1 MGFWDFIRGR
11 ANGAPARPHDES
23 ARELNELREQQA
35 ATAEILHI
43 ISRSPANLQA
53 VLDTLVQ
60 SAARLCDSYD
70 AGLLLR
76 EGEWLVCGA
85 HRGPIPLDWTRMQ
98 IGRGWP
104 AGRAV
109 VDRAPVHIH
118 DLSTAGD
125 EFPEGRQLAERMRFR
140 TIFATPLLRG
150 DQAIGALAIRRKEV
164 RPFTP
169 QQINLV
175 TTFAE
180 QAVIAIE
187 NARLMGE
194 LRESLQQQTA
204 TADVLKVIS
213 RSTFDLQVVLDTL
226 VEAAVRL
233 CDADMAQI
241 LRPREGGYYLAAG
254 HGFSLEYMESHKTL
268 TFVPGRGSVTGRVL
282 LEGKPV
288 QIPDVLAD
296 PEYTNIEPQRL
307 GGYRT
312 HLGVPL
318 LRDAAP
324 IGFLL
329 VSRRT
334 VRPFDSKQIELVTTF
349 ADQAVIAIENTRLFD
364 EVQARTRELSESLE
378 QQTATSEVLRV
389 ISSSPGDLQAVF
401 EAMLEK
407 ATRICG
413 AKFGNLFLR
422 EGTSFRA
429 VALHGP
435 PTDYVHWYRR
445 DPVLNEGEIAGTPLG
460 RVADSREV
468 LQIADLREE
477 QAYVDKNPRIVAMV
491 ESAGARTIIGVPML
505 KEANLVGVFFI
516 YRQEVRP
523 FTQKEIAL
531 LTSFASQAVI
541 AIENTRLLNELR
553 ESLQQQ
559 TATADVLKVISR
571 STFNLQTVLDT
582 LVESAARLCEADMV
596 VVGRPRGA
604 HFHFEATFGASPEY
618 QEFVASHPATIDRG
632 TGTGRTLV
640 EGKITHIADVLADTE
655 YTYREAQKIGHYRTL
670 LAVPLLR
677 EGTPIGVIS
686 LQRKAV
692 RPFTDKQV
700 ELVTTFA
707 DQAAI
712 AIENTRLLNELRES
726 LQQQTATADVLKV
739 ISRSA
744 FDLQTVLDT
753 LVESAA
759 RLCGADLAA
768 ISRPKGA
775 FVEHLTSYGYTP
787 EHSQFMKSH
796 PWPAHRG
803 SVSGRCL
810 IEGRI
815 VHIPDIQADP
825 DYTLADKERFNVRT
839 ILGVPLM
846 REGAAIGVIVL
857 QRSTVRPFSEKQV
870 GLAATFADQ
879 AVIAIENARL
889 FDEVQART
897 RELAQSVEE
906 LRALSEVGQAITS
919 TLDVEGVL
927 TTIVT
932 KAVQLSGTDAGA
944 IYTFDE
950 KLQEFRLRAT
960 HGMDEGM
967 IAEIRHR
974 RIGAD
979 ETAIGQAA
987 AERRVLQI
995 PDLLNESSSRVLD
1008 IIVRAGY
1015 RAVLFVPL
1023 LRSDQIIGAL
1033 VVRRKKP
1040 GEFPRG
1046 TIELLRTFADQSV
1059 LAIQN
1064 ARLFGEIEQKSCELE
1079 LASKHKSQFLANMS
1093 HELRTPLNA
1102 ILGYTELI
1110 LDNVYG
1116 ETPTKMHTVLQ
1127 RIETNGKHLLGLIN
1141 DVLDLSKIEAG
1152 QLTLALAPYSLRD
1165 VVHSVYS
1172 AVEPLAADK
1181 KLAFKI
1187 DVERDMPGGYGD
1199 ERRLTQVL
1207 LNLVGNAI
1215 KFTDQGEIAIR
1226 ASSANGTF
1234 RVAVRDTG
1242 PGISETD
1249 QQKLFQEF
1257 QQADNSITKKKGGTG
1272 LGLAISKRIIEM
1284 HGGHVSLESTI
1295 GQGSTFSFT
1304 LPIIVQERA
1313 RPA

>member
-23 ARELNELREQQA
+23 ARELKELREQQA

-43 ISRSPANLQA
+43 ISHSPANLQA

-70 AGLLLR
+70 AGLVLR
-76 EGEWLVCGA
+76 EGQSLVFGA
-85 HRGPIPLDWTRMQ
+85 HHGPIPLDWTRMQ

-109 VDRAPVHIH
+109 ADRAPVHIH
-118 DLSTAGD
+118 DLSIAGD
-125 EFPEGRQLAERMRFR
+125 EFPEGRQLADRMGFR

-150 DQAIGALAIRRKEV
+150 DEAIGALAIRRREV

-169 QQINLV
+169 QQINVV

-187 NARLMGE
+187 NARLVSE
-194 LRESLQQQTA
+194 LRESLQRQTA
-204 TADVLKVIS
+204 TTDVLKVIS
-213 RSTFDLQVVLDTL
+213 RSAFDLQTVLDTL
-226 VEAAVRL
+226 VKSAADLCEAEIVNIWRPADGLYRL
-233 CDADMAQI
+233 GASYGVASQQKDWLAY
-241 LRPREGGYYLAAG
+241 REYLAGVTYHPAR
-254 HGFSLEYMESHKTL
+254 ES
-268 TFVPGRGSVTGRVL
+268 VVGRVL
-282 LEGKPV
+282 LERRAIHV
-288 QIPDVLAD
+288 EDIRSD
-296 PEYTNIEPQRL
+296 PEYDQRGAL
-307 GGYRT
+307 VGVRT
-312 HLGVPL
+312 MLGVPL
-318 LRDAAP
+318 LRDGNP
-324 IGFLL
+324 IGVIIL
-329 VSRRT
+329 VRST
-334 VRPFDSKQIELVTTF
+334 VRRFTDKQIELIEAF
-349 ADQAVIAIENTRLFD
+349 ADQAVIAIENVRLF
-364 EVQARTRELSESLE
+364 EQVQARTRELSESLE

-389 ISSSPGDLQAVF
+389 ISTSPGELGPVF
-401 EAMLEK
+401 RSILSNAMEICEAQ
-407 ATRICG
+407 
-413 AKFGNLFLR
+413 FGHLLLY
-422 EGTSFRA
+422 EDQKFRA
-429 VALHGP
+429 AALHNAPPVYAKIWEQPVVPGP
-435 PTDYVHWYRR
+435 KT
-445 DPVLNEGEIAGTPLG
+445 GLG
-460 RVADSREV
+460 RVVSTREV
-468 LQIADLREE
+468 VHVVDLTAES
-477 QAYVDKNPRIVAMV
+477 AYGERDPLRVATV
-491 ESAGARTIIGVPML
+491 ELAGARTFLAVPML
-505 KEANLVGVFFI
+505 KEGKLAGAIVI
-516 YRQEVRP
+516 YRTEVRA
-523 FTQKEIAL
+523 FSEKQIGL

-596 VVGRPRGA
+596 VLGRPRGA

-744 FDLQTVLDT
+744 FDLQTVLDA
-753 LVESAA
+753 LADSAV
-759 RLCGADLAA
+759 RLCDAYDCAIWRPDGDRLRLAA
-768 ISRPKGA
+768 HKGPIA
-775 FVEHLTSYGYTP
+775 VHTSMP
-787 EHSQFMKSH
+787 
-796 PWPAHRG
+796 
-803 SVSGRCL
+803 L
-810 IEGRI
+810 IRE
-815 VHIPDIQADP
+815 
-825 DYTLADKERFNVRT
+825 TLAGRSVLECRT
-839 ILGVPLM
+839 FHIADMQAEKDEFPDGSAQAQSLGFRTVLQVPLM
-846 REGAAIGVIVL
+846 REGVAIGSMALRRI
-857 QRSTVRPFSEKQV
+857 EKQLFNERQV
-870 GLAATFADQ
+870 ALLETFADQ

-967 IAEIRHR
+967 VAEIRHR

-1152 QLTLALAPYSLRD
+1152 QLTLALAPYSLSD

-1172 AVEPLAADK
+1172 AVKPLAADK

-1187 DVERDMPGGYGD
+1187 DVDRDMPGGYGD

-1215 KFTDQGEIAIR
+1215 KFTDEGEIAIR
-1226 ASSANGTF
+1226 ASSDNGTF

-1242 PGISETD
+1242 PGISEAD

>member
-1 MGFWDFIRGR
+1 
-11 ANGAPARPHDES
+11 
-23 ARELNELREQQA
+23 
-35 ATAEILHI
+35 
-43 ISRSPANLQA
+43 
-53 VLDTLVQ
+53 
-60 SAARLCDSYD
+60 
-70 AGLLLR
+70 
-76 EGEWLVCGA
+76 
-85 HRGPIPLDWTRMQ
+85 
-98 IGRGWP
+98 
-104 AGRAV
+104 
-109 VDRAPVHIH
+109 
-118 DLSTAGD
+118 
-125 EFPEGRQLAERMRFR
+125 
-140 TIFATPLLRG
+140 
-150 DQAIGALAIRRKEV
+150 
-164 RPFTP
+164 
-169 QQINLV
+169 
-175 TTFAE
+175 
-180 QAVIAIE
+180 
-187 NARLMGE
+187 
-194 LRESLQQQTA
+194 
-204 TADVLKVIS
+204 
-213 RSTFDLQVVLDTL
+213 
-226 VEAAVRL
+226 
-233 CDADMAQI
+233 
-241 LRPREGGYYLAAG
+241 
-254 HGFSLEYMESHKTL
+254 
-268 TFVPGRGSVTGRVL
+268 
-282 LEGKPV
+282 
-288 QIPDVLAD
+288 
-296 PEYTNIEPQRL
+296 L

-846 REGAAIGVIVL
+846 REGAAIGVIVCSGL
-857 QRSTVRPFSEKQV
+857 PSVHFPRS
-870 GLAATFADQ
+870 
-879 AVIAIENARL
+879 
-889 FDEVQART
+889 
-897 RELAQSVEE
+897 
-906 LRALSEVGQAITS
+906 
-919 TLDVEGVL
+919 
-927 TTIVT
+927 
-932 KAVQLSGTDAGA
+932 
-944 IYTFDE
+944 
-950 KLQEFRLRAT
+950 
-960 HGMDEGM
+960 
-967 IAEIRHR
+967 
-974 RIGAD
+974 
-979 ETAIGQAA
+979 
-987 AERRVLQI
+987 
-995 PDLLNESSSRVLD
+995 
-1008 IIVRAGY
+1008 
-1015 RAVLFVPL
+1015 
-1023 LRSDQIIGAL
+1023 RSDLRQRL
-1033 VVRRKKP
+1033 QTRR
-1040 GEFPRG
+1040 
-1046 TIELLRTFADQSV
+1046 
-1059 LAIQN
+1059 
-1064 ARLFGEIEQKSCELE
+1064 
-1079 LASKHKSQFLANMS
+1079 
-1093 HELRTPLNA
+1093 
-1102 ILGYTELI
+1102 
-1110 LDNVYG
+1110 
-1116 ETPTKMHTVLQ
+1116 
-1127 RIETNGKHLLGLIN
+1127 
-1141 DVLDLSKIEAG
+1141 
-1152 QLTLALAPYSLRD
+1152 
-1165 VVHSVYS
+1165 
-1172 AVEPLAADK
+1172 
-1181 KLAFKI
+1181 
-1187 DVERDMPGGYGD
+1187 
-1199 ERRLTQVL
+1199 
-1207 LNLVGNAI
+1207 
-1215 KFTDQGEIAIR
+1215 
-1226 ASSANGTF
+1226 
-1234 RVAVRDTG
+1234 
-1242 PGISETD
+1242 
-1249 QQKLFQEF
+1249 
-1257 QQADNSITKKKGGTG
+1257 
-1272 LGLAISKRIIEM
+1272 
-1284 HGGHVSLESTI
+1284 
-1295 GQGSTFSFT
+1295 
-1304 LPIIVQERA
+1304 
-1313 RPA
+1313 